1 MSKNGEHV
9 KYSKASILTSEEVYN
24 RAYFEKLIFIL
35 TGATTYLVG
44 VLCSD
49 FVRVLISK
57 LVKTDN
63 KWYPFV
69 LGLIIL
75 FIILI
80 AVNLFTFQ
88 KVNTDKEEILKEVTT
103 HIDQ

>member
-1 MSKNGEHV
+1 MSKNGDHV
-9 KYSKASILTSEEVYN
+9 KYSRASILTSEEVYN

-44 VLCSD
+44 VMCSD
-49 FVRVLISK
+49 LVRVLISRV
-57 LVKTDN
+57 VKSDN
-63 KWYPFV
+63 KWYPV
-69 LGLIIL
+69 ILGSIIL

-88 KVNTDKEEILKEVTT
+88 KVYTDKEEILKEVTART
-103 HIDQ
+103 D

>member
-1 MSKNGEHV
+1 MSKNLEHV

-44 VLCSD
+44 VMCGDLL
-49 FVRVLISK
+49 RVLINRI
-57 LVKTDN
+57 VKSDN
-63 KWYPFV
+63 KWYPV
-69 LGLIIL
+69 LLGFIII

-88 KVNTDKEEILKEVTT
+88 KINTDKEEILKQVTAHT
-103 HIDQ
+103 D